1 MKTINSLCWL
11 LIFANLAH
19 AESEFIDVP
28 LKELMEV
35 NVTSITKMATP
46 LNKSPVAA
54 FVTSQNDITNKGYRF
69 LTDVL
74 KNTPGIHVSNLAS
87 SEQNVTEIY
96 VRGVLANNKITL
108 LIDGVKIKSP
118 TGEPI
123 NFFNSIP
130 LIDVKQVEISFGA
143 ASSIYGADAMLA
155 TINLV
160 TDNGAGIDGF
170 KIKATGGSQ
179 DTGEVQVAA
188 GKKINEDINVSL
200 TGSFHRSASENL
212 KQNYPDLFGNVDKV
226 DLTEQNHNVHF
237 KANYKDLTVSYY
249 QLYQQNNSSVS
260 FLPTEPG
267 AYDYSGAATWA
278 NLYQT
283 VNATYNF
290 DINPFW
296 QTKSSLSYESS
307 ELLPKSN
314 YRDYGVVEHKA
325 FQNNAV
331 RFSQNIIYQ
340 RDNINWLSGA
350 ELTFLSST
358 PKYTVEDLRGN
369 TVRYQIL
376 PGAPNRPH
384 ASLRYS

>member
-1 MKTINSLCWL
+1 MKTINAFFWL
-11 LIFANLAH
+11 FIFANAAH
-19 AESEFIDVP
+19 AESEFTEVS
-28 LKELMEV
+28 LKELMDV
-35 NVTSITKMATP
+35 KVTSITKMP
-46 LNKSPVAA
+46 MSLNKSPVTAY
-54 FVTSQNDITNKGYRF
+54 VVSQDEIINKGYRF

-74 KNTPGIHVSNLAS
+74 KNTPGIHIANLSS
-87 SEQNVTEIY
+87 SEQDVIEIY
-96 VRGVLANNKITL
+96 VRGILANNKITV

-123 NFFNSIP
+123 NFLNSIP
-130 LIDVKQVEISFGA
+130 LIDMKQVEISFGS

-170 KIKATGGSQ
+170 RIKATGGSQ

-188 GKKINEDINVSL
+188 GKKINEDINISL
-200 TGSFHRSASENL
+200 TGSFHHSASEDL
-212 KQNYPDLFGNVDKV
+212 KQNYPDLFGNIDKV
-226 DLTEQNHNVHF
+226 DLSDQNHNVHF

-249 QLYQQNNSSVS
+249 QLYQQNNSSVG

-283 VNATYNF
+283 ANATYNF

-296 QTKSSLSYESS
+296 QAKSSLSYESH

-314 YRDYGVVEHKA
+314 YRDYGAIEHKA
-325 FQNNAV
+325 LHGEAI
-331 RFSQNIIYQ
+331 RFAQNIMYQ
-340 RDNINWLSGA
+340 RDKINWLSGT
-350 ELTFLSST
+350 EFTFLEST
-358 PKYTVEDLRGN
+358 PKYTVEDPAFN
-369 TVRYQIL
+369 KVHTSYQ
-376 PGAPNRPH
+376 N
-384 ASLRYS
+384 